1 MADEKKIDHGGFAF
15 PTSEIRAP
23 NGMVIS
29 PGSDGMS
36 LRDWFAG
43 QAVQAAVSGHIAHY
57 GHENYWPPKDIAS
70 YAYEV
75 ADALI
80 ADRKGGAQ

>member
-43 QAVQAAVSGHIAHY
+43 QALAGLLANKYDVPDSAAFQAY
-57 GHENYWPPKDIAS
+57 RF
-70 YAYEV
+70 
-75 ADALI
+75 ADALL
-80 ADRKGGAQ
+80 AARKGGA